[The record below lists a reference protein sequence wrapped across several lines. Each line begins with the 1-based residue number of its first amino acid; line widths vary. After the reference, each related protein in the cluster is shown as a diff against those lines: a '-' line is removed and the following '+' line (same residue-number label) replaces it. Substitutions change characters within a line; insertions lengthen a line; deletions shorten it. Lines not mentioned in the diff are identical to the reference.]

1 MTVIIIRSDISAS
14 PSFRSDYARRGIDI
28 SLRAVYL
35 AQLNACSIRN
45 IDNLYF
51 PALRATGR
59 FFFFPGG
66 RARAAYVQRR
76 HATATRKLKVPQN
89 SDAAYTILLT
99 FPMQARIRAHVYLL
113 WLWPYR
119 GRGSC
124 HPRDPPDFEQLAF
137 NPHRISCPLLRERIA
152 SIVAPPNCAAVLIRW
167 KKKYILLLIAIIIS
181 R

>member
-1 MTVIIIRSDISAS
+1 MRGGGSILAYEPFIWRSSTRVQFVI
-14 PSFRSDYARRGIDI
+14 
-28 SLRAVYL
+28 
-35 AQLNACSIRN
+35 SITCIFQHWERL
-45 IDNLYF
+45 D
-51 PALRATGR
+51 G